1 MHLSKL
7 AEVYTE
13 NGEFAL
19 SQLLHNENVVMWGL
33 LNRDSAWASEPVHG
47 GWEVRAAEGAVQDF
61 PKHYEAWRLP

>member
-19 SQLLHNENVVMWGL
+19 SQLLHNENEMREHKHVSFSLKGREWMEQVEVVEK
-33 LNRDSAWASEPVHG
+33 DPCQHHCDHSS
-47 GWEVRAAEGAVQDF
+47 DT
-61 PKHYEAWRLP
+61 